1 MNYKIL
7 VADDYD
13 SNLAVIESIFEKSG
27 QEYDAIYAHDGLE
40 ACEKAIRHSPDLII
54 MDWEMPKMTGIEAVK
69 YLKGREDTRH
79 IPIIMTTAFTSSE
92 HLEKALETGAT
103 DYVRKPIDEVELL
116 ARVNSAL
123 QIVSSYKKILQ
134 QKEEIE
140 EKSQELEFALREIE
154 KKNENIM
161 SSIKYA
167 KRIQDAMLP
176 QVIQLQNF
184 IPDLFILF
192 RPRDVVSGDF
202 YWFTERNNYMML
214 AAVDCTG
221 HGVPGAFMSMLGET
235 YLNQI
240 VNIMGQTDPGEILN
254 TLHHSIK
261 SALKQDRTENRDG
274 MDASLVVLNP
284 ERNKIKFAGAR
295 NPLVYINKNELEVIK
310 GNKYSIGGK
319 DDLREGIKDF
329 ETHEIALP
337 EAQTTFY
344 IYSDGYQDQFSI
356 NMQSKFMAKRYRKL
370 LKKIHKYPM
379 PEQLKILE
387 HILEDWMRGTKQVDD
402 ILIIGFRVN

>member
-13 SNLAVIESIFEKSG
+13 SNLAVIESIFEESG

-69 YLKGREDTRH
+69 YLKGRDDTKH

-176 QVIQLQNF
+176 QVVQLQTF
-184 IPDLFILF
+184 LPESFILF

-202 YWFTERNNYMML
+202 YWFTERENHMML

-261 SALKQDRTENRDG
+261 SALKQERTDNRDG

-295 NPLVYINKNELEVIK
+295 NPLVYINKNELEVVK

-329 ETHEIALP
+329 ETHEIDLP
-337 EAQTTFY
+337 EVQTTFY

-356 NMQSKFMAKRYRKL
+356 NMQSKFMAKRFRKL

-402 ILIIGFRVN
+402 ILIIGFRLS

>member
-13 SNLAVIESIFEKSG
+13 SNLAVIESIFEESG
-27 QEYDAIYAHDGLE
+27 QEYDVIYAHDGLE

-69 YLKGREDTRH
+69 YLKGRDDTKH

-176 QVIQLQNF
+176 QVAQLQTF
-184 IPDLFILF
+184 LPESFILF

-202 YWFTERNNYMML
+202 YWFTERENHMML

-261 SALKQDRTENRDG
+261 SALKQERTDNRDG

-295 NPLVYINKNELEVIK
+295 NPLVYINKNELEVVK

-319 DDLREGIKDF
+319 DDLREGVKDF
-329 ETHEIALP
+329 ETHEVTLP

-356 NMQSKFMAKRYRKL
+356 NMQSKFMAKRFRKL

-402 ILIIGFRVN
+402 ILIIGFRSN